1 MDHLKTYYNKRLE
14 TLGSELSGVSQHLK
28 ILGVLRLSVFFLALL
43 ALYYFY
49 NRPEIL
55 FPAIGVFAVIFVFL
69 VLRFTRW
76 KYLKDKL
83 KALQKIVQT
92 ELLVLEHQYGSLPT
106 GRAFEDADHTYSGDI
121 ELFGDGSFFQ
131 YANRTALPEG
141 MGLLA
146 KMLKE
151 NSTDQILEKQKAI
164 KELSQIPEWRQ
175 EFTAIAS
182 LVKTEFPT
190 TVLLKW
196 LAKFKPI
203 LPKKF
208 NLIPGIFAGLSI
220 GLITLYILDLLSGWF
235 LLSWFLLGLVIT
247 GSYLKKINKLNSDT
261 SKILSTF
268 QQYHRLFELLEKT
281 KFESE
286 LLRAETR
293 MFQDQ
298 EVLISSKIKEFSGIL
313 NAFDQR
319 NNMLFGVFGNGFLLW
334 DLWNCIRIQKW
345 IGNYGSEVNQWF
357 HVISFFDALNSL
369 SNFAFNHPDF
379 VFPTLVSGKTQLKV
393 TNAVHPL
400 IIPEKRVT
408 NNLHLERGQFF
419 IITGANMAGKSTF
432 LRTVS
437 LLLIMANTGLPV
449 CASSM
454 EYQPIRLITSMR
466 TADSLSKEESY
477 FFSELKR
484 LKFIVEEISRG
495 PYLIILDEILKG
507 TNSTDKAVGSRKFID
522 KLVKSNSTG
531 IIATHDLS
539 LCQAAKELD
548 AVENYYFD
556 ATIEDDELFFDY
568 TLRPGICQ
576 NMNASF
582 LLKKMKII
590 DQ

>member
-1 MDHLKTYYNKRLE
+1 MDHIKTYYNKRLE
-14 TLGSELSGVSQHLK
+14 TLGSELQRVSRHLQ
-28 ILGVLRLSVFFLALL
+28 ILGALRLTVFLL
-43 ALYYFY
+43 AILVLYFFY

-55 FPAIGVFAVIFVFL
+55 FPAIGLSVVIFVML
-69 VLRFTRW
+69 VVRFTHW
-76 KYLKDKL
+76 KFLKDKL

-92 ELLVLEHQYGSLPT
+92 ELQVLQHNYSSLPT
-106 GRAFEDADHTYSGDI
+106 GSAFEDTDHTYSGDI
-121 ELFGDGSFFQ
+121 ELFGEDSFFQ

-146 KMLKE
+146 WMLKE
-151 NSTDQILEKQKAI
+151 NSTDQILEKQQAI
-164 KELSQIPEWRQ
+164 KELSQMPEWRQ
-175 EFTAIAS
+175 EYSAIAS
-182 LVKTEFPT
+182 LVKTEIPT
-190 TVLLKW
+190 AVLIKW
-196 LAKFKPI
+196 LENFKPVI
-203 LPKKF
+203 PEIFKR
-208 NLIPGIFAGLSI
+208 IPGVFSGF
-220 GLITLYILDLLSGWF
+220 TLALTALYFLDLLSGWF
-235 LLSWFLLGLVIT
+235 LLPWFLAGLAIT

-268 QQYHRLFELLEKT
+268 QQHHRLFELLEKT
-281 KFESE
+281 KFKSD
-286 LLRAETR
+286 LLRAETGV
-293 MFQDQ
+293 FQDRK
-298 EVLISSKIKEFSGIL
+298 VLISRKIKEFSGIL

-319 NNMLFGVFGNGFLLW
+319 NNMIFGVFGNGFLLW

-345 IGNYGSEVNQWF
+345 IKKYGSEVDQWF
-357 HVISFFDALNSL
+357 DVISYFDAMNSL
-369 SNFAFNHPDF
+369 GNFAFNHPDF

-400 IIPEKRVT
+400 IIPDKRVT
-408 NNLHLERGQFF
+408 NNLYLEQGQFF
-419 IITGANMAGKSTF
+419 IVTGANMAGKSTF

-437 LLLIMANTGLPV
+437 LLILMANTGLPV

-466 TADSLSKEESY
+466 TADSLSRQESY

-484 LKFIVEEISRG
+484 LKFIIEEISKV

-522 KLVKSNSTG
+522 KLVKTNSTG

-548 AVENYYFD
+548 AVENYYFE
-556 ATIEDDELFFDY
+556 ASIADDELFFDY